1 MQVSA
6 ISINISVAVNNVY
19 LLVFEQIIIYHIL
32 AYNICLE

>member
-6 ISINISVAVNNVY
+6 ISINISVTVNNVQ

-32 AYNICLE
+32 TFNICLE

>member
-19 LLVFEQIIIYHIL
+19 LLVFEQIIIYHSLIF
-32 AYNICLE
+32 NICLE